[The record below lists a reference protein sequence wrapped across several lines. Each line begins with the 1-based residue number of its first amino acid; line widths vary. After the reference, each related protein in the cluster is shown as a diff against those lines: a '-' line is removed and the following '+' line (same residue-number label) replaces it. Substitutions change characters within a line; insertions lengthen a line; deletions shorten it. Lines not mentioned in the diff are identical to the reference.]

1 MNAGDPAMLAGYL
14 RSRLSF
20 EIDVTA
26 AAALQASGEL
36 VLIDTRREASWLH
49 GHIAG
54 ALHLPNAKLQSG
66 EDLGLPAGKRL
77 AVYGWGPGC
86 NGATQTALV
95 LAERGILVQELL
107 GGFEY
112 WCRNGYPIVDDL
124 GEWVPQPDPLV
135 TADHAASVRGRLAA
149 RGPEAG

>member
-1 MNAGDPAMLAGYL
+1 MNPGKLANFL
-14 RSRLSF
+14 AEKLTF

-26 AAALQASGEL
+26 AAALHATGEL
-36 VLIDTRREASWLH
+36 VLVDTRREASWRH

-54 ALHLPNAKLQSG
+54 ALHLPNDLLDSG
-66 EDLGLPAGKRL
+66 EELNLPEGKRV

-95 LAERGILVQELL
+95 LAQRGIAVQEMI

-112 WCRNGYPIVDDL
+112 WCRNGYPIVDAA
-124 GEWVPQPDPLV
+124 GEWIPEADPLV
-135 TADHAASVRGRLAA
+135 TAEYAAPVRSRVSPRQA
-149 RGPEAG
+149 

>member
-1 MNAGDPAMLAGYL
+1 MNAENLANFL
-14 RSRLSF
+14 AEKLNF

-26 AAALQASGEL
+26 AAALQAVGEL
-36 VLIDTRREASWLH
+36 VLLDTRRAASWRH

-54 ALHLPNAKLQSG
+54 ALHLPNDLLRSG
-66 EDLGLPAGKRL
+66 EGLNLPVGKRL

-95 LAERGILVQELL
+95 LAQRGIAVQEMI

-112 WCRNGYPIVDDL
+112 WCRNGYPIIDE
-124 GEWVPQPDPLV
+124 GGQWIPHADPLV
-135 TADHAASVRGRLAA
+135 TAERAVPVRRWLSP
-149 RGPEAG
+149 RQS